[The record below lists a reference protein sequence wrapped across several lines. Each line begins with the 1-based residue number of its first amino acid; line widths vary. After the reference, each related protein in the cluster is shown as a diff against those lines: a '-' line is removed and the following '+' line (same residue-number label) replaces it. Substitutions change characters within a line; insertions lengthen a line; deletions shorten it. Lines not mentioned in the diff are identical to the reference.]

1 MRANSLSSQL
11 EVFIETIRAYN
22 IDLQNSGYA
31 EKLRLELS
39 SEILRKYQAQLD
51 SQKSD
56 YIKFYRSKS
65 ERQHYKKSLKVGNRK
80 TIWFQNN
87 GYAATLHIPNMPKS
101 ELLYMVK
108 EKLKSIDL
116 PNNYK
121 VLVKEDNGFLIQH
134 QVANSNNFLP
144 SCPCGRIKCML
155 CQPDKTKETKCWKS
169 NMTYNITCNPCLATG
184 RLSQYRGESGRSGY
198 S

>member
-39 SEILRKYQAQLD
+39 SEILRKYKAQLD

-56 YIKFYRSKS
+56 YIKFYRSMS

-116 PNNYK
+116 PDNYK
-121 VLVKEDNGFLIQH
+121 VLVKEDNSFLIQH
-134 QVANSNNFLP
+134 QVTNHWQTMPGF
-144 SCPCGRIKCML
+144 
-155 CQPDKTKETKCWKS
+155 
-169 NMTYNITCNPCLATG
+169 NILT
-184 RLSQYRGESGRSGY
+184 
-198 S
+198 